1 MPRRG
6 EISALLSAEDPS
18 GRPLPLARD
27 LERPYAA
34 RTIEK
39 PRPESSILS
48 KRFDIRLGEATVGSS
63 TRSTRDPS
71 LTGCPPSLT
80 VTYRNAGE
88 ERDIRRR
95 SLSLPVRFEE
105 DRKGNRTV
113 PLKEF
118 LVEETR
124 RERIKECMEFLS
136 NIFLECFFRRKEIRG
151 KKK

>member
-1 MPRRG
+1 M
-6 EISALLSAEDPS
+6 
-18 GRPLPLARD
+18 
-27 LERPYAA
+27 
-34 RTIEK
+34 
-39 PRPESSILS
+39 
-48 KRFDIRLGEATVGSS
+48 VGSS

-88 ERDIRRR
+88 ERNIRRR

-124 RERIKECMEFLS
+124 IKECMEFLS
-136 NIFLECFFRRKEIRG
+136 NIFLECFFAG
-151 KKK
+151 KR